1 MHLKLKI
8 ILNYSE
14 IDNNPNIES
23 GKGWV
28 DSFERFVNLMLHQVL
43 GSVPEIVLSSD
54 KSSVGQDIANSADV
68 MICLITPDFIE
79 SSNCMDLLEDFYQ
92 NARKK
97 DDNLQRL
104 FKVMKA
110 PIHIKDQPLRMRELI
125 GYDMFHY
132 DEDNHEV
139 KEFSSHIGPEYERE
153 FWMKMVDVVYDLK
166 EAYSSIKG
174 VNGATQIHPI
184 SQKKSVF
191 LAETGHDMTIQR
203 NIIKRELQRYGFKV
217 LPDHALP
224 PNHDDIVKEV
234 KSALKGCDLSIHLI
248 GTTYGEIPEG
258 SSISIVDLQNQ
269 LASEW
274 CLSKNKEK
282 TKSDTKRFIWI
293 ASNLQAASEKQMT
306 FIENVKRDIAS
317 LESAEILQTPLE
329 DFKGIIR
336 EELFGVKKEIF
347 NFFEPENS
355 KDKNQK
361 VYLIHDKVDNKSVGP
376 IVSAIEKMGFTVLE
390 PTFQGDLLNMR
401 EGHIKNL
408 RHFDYAL
415 VYQGNVNDQ
424 WVRMK
429 LLDLLKAPG
438 FGRRKPILN
447 KGVLISKYSKGD
459 FDAQNKDKQLEVI
472 HESGKNPPTKEIQ
485 SFLQTRKQVL

>member
-1 MHLKLKI
+1 MPANLKI

-14 IDNNPNIES
+14 TDNNPNIES
-23 GKGWV
+23 GRGWV

-43 GSVPEIVLSSD
+43 GSKPEIILSNGI
-54 KSSVGQDIANSADV
+54 KALNKDITDSADV

-79 SSNCMDLLEDFYQ
+79 NSNCMDLLEDYYQ

-97 DDNLQRL
+97 DDNIQRL

-110 PIHIKDQPLRMRELI
+110 PIPIKDQPLRMRELI

-132 DEDNHEV
+132 DEDNQEV
-139 KEFSSHIGPEYERE
+139 KEFSPQIGPEYERE
-153 FWMKMVDVVYDLK
+153 FWMKMVDVVYDLN
-166 EAYSSIKG
+166 EAHIA
-174 VNGATQIHPI
+174 VNGGDSSTQIRPI
-184 SQKKSVF
+184 NQHKSVF

-217 LPDHALP
+217 LPEHALP

-234 KSALKGCDLSIHLI
+234 KLALEKCDLSIHLI

-258 SSISIVDLQNQ
+258 TTSSVVDLQNQ

-274 CLSKNKEK
+274 CIAKKQEEKRSK
-282 TKSDTKRFIWI
+282 TKRFIWI
-293 ASNLQAASEKQMT
+293 APNLRAASEKQLT
-306 FIENVKRDIAS
+306 FIENIKRDIAS
-317 LESAEILQTPLE
+317 LEGAEILQTPLE

-336 EELFGVKKEIF
+336 EELFGAKKGIF
-347 NFFEPENS
+347 NFFEPEDS
-355 KDKNQK
+355 TDKNQK
-361 VYLIHDKVDNKSVGP
+361 VYLIHDKVDQKSVEP
-376 IVSAIEKMGFTVLE
+376 IVSEIENMGFTVLE
-390 PTFQGDLLNMR
+390 PSFQGDLLNMR

-415 VYQGNVNDQ
+415 VYQGHVNDQ
-424 WVRMK
+424 WVKMK

-438 FGRRKPILN
+438 FGRSKPILN
-447 KGVLISKYSKGD
+447 KGVLVSKYSKGD
-459 FDAQNKDKQLEVI
+459 FDAQNSDNQVEIL
-472 HESGKNPPTKEIQ
+472 HESGEKPPIKEIQ
-485 SFLQTRKQVL
+485 KFLQTRKQVL